1 MSMIDVVRA
10 DMVAAM
16 KAKDKERKEVLSM
29 LLAELKNYEINN
41 RVSLT
46 DEAAGQVVLKQIKQ
60 LKETLSLTP
69 ADRQDIIDECNF
81 SIKVLQEYAP
91 EMMNEAAIE
100 AVIRETL
107 AELSIEKPSPKDK
120 GAIMKVLM
128 PKVKGKADGKLVNEV
143 LASMM

>member
-16 KAKDKERKEVLSM
+16 KAKEKEKKEVLSM

-46 DEAAGQVVLKQIKQ
+46 DETAGQVVLKQIKQ

-69 ADRQDIIDECNF
+69 AD
-81 SIKVLQEYAP
+81 AP
-91 EMMNEAAIE
+91 
-100 AVIRETL
+100 
-107 AELSIEKPSPKDK
+107 
-120 GAIMKVLM
+120 
-128 PKVKGKADGKLVNEV
+128 
-143 LASMM
+143 